1 MKTMVL
7 DDRLSYFKPKV
18 LEARLRLKKKST
30 TLKKGSEL
38 QKISTN

>member
-18 LEARLRLKKKST
+18 LEACLRLKKINDTKEGQRIAENIY
-30 TLKKGSEL
+30 K
-38 QKISTN
+38 